1 MIPGV
6 MAAAKIEAAAPKLRE
21 LKKACDGIESN
32 FLKQMLTAMH
42 RTVDAAKPE
51 GDDTGMDDYKDM
63 LDNALADRLAARG
76 TLGISKMTLHATAQ
90 RALNETPQGKARP

>member
-42 RTVDAAKPE
+42 RTVDAARPE
-51 GDDTGMDDYKDM
+51 GDDTGMDSYKDM
-63 LDNALADRLAARG
+63 LDSALADRLASRG
-76 TLGISKMTLHATAQ
+76 TLGISRLTLHATAG
-90 RALNETPQGKARP
+90 RVLAEAAEK